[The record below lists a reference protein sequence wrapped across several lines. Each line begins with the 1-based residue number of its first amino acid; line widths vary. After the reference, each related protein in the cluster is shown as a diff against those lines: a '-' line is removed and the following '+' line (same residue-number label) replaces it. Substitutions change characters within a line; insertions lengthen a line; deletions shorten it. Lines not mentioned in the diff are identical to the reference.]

1 MSSENIRKIVE
12 LTTKDESG
20 KEVIVFPQTHLS
32 AVINSNQES
41 LDKILK
47 DIQAGNIDFTG
58 IEDKIKELHD
68 KVFPVTSSLTL
79 SGNKTIIEYT
89 GQSQTESFEYTISIP
104 DYEENGDEKD
114 PKDKIDTLDL
124 KFKEP
129 YGITDYTNDLN
140 KKSEKI
146 NFNLHVPNNFTG
158 KSDYEVTLIAK
169 LDDGRKTSSVCRF
182 SQIAPSW
189 VGWAP
194 YDNARDL
201 INNLG
206 SEEGMIKLLETDLSG
221 DYSWDSI
228 KEKTAFWIIVPQS
241 PDFKG
246 YSVVTGN
253 GFQIVMSNKENNEE
267 KEMIYNINNISYL
280 CFRNNS
286 GPLQRDLPS
295 RYKIT
300 LSN

>member
-41 LDKILK
+41 LDKILE
-47 DIQAGNIDFTG
+47 DIQVGNVDLTEIRN
-58 IEDKIKELHD
+58 EIKKLND

-79 SGNKTIIEYT
+79 SGNKTVIEYT
-89 GQSQTESFEYTISIP
+89 GQSQKGSFENTISISG
-104 DYEENGDEKD
+104 EEEEVTRARIKTLEFD
-114 PKDKIDTLDL
+114 P
-124 KFKEP
+124 EP
-129 YGITDYTNDLN
+129 YGITDYSSDLN
-140 KKSEKI
+140 KKSKII
-146 NFNLHVPNNFTG
+146 NFNLPVPNNFTG
-158 KSDYEVTLIAK
+158 KSDYVVTLKAK
-169 LDDGRKTSSVCRF
+169 LDDNRETSSVCRF

-206 SEEGMIKLLETDLSG
+206 SEEGMIKLLKTDLSG

-228 KEKTAFWIIVPQS
+228 KSGLAFWIIVPQDS
-241 PDFKG
+241 SFKG
-246 YSVVTGN
+246 YRVVTGN
-253 GFQIVMSNKENNEE
+253 GIQIVMSNKENNEE

-286 GPLQRDLPS
+286 GRLKQDIPS
-295 RYKIT
+295 RYKII
-300 LSN
+300 LSNE